1 MLPRGPEIRYSGG
14 DVSRGDGAANP
25 NMRSTQTFPEG
36 KRAAISFTF
45 DDGSREHADVAAR
58 LLDDCGFRGT
68 FFVIAGLTRE
78 TRAEP
83 LAADRVRSWWAEVSW
98 EEWREA
104 AARGH
109 EIGNHSLTHP
119 VGGLAKVEDDGQ
131 LRAEVE
137 DSARLIAEKIGRA
150 PVSFAY
156 PYNKTSARVR
166 ALVARHHPAIRE
178 DQARYGG
185 RWFSL
190 AGANRLVD
198 RAIRKGQWLV
208 PMIHGI
214 GGGWDPLDAELF
226 RRHLRYIKEREAEI
240 WVDTFGAISRH
251 FNQS

>member
-1 MLPRGPEIRYSGG
+1 MTPTL
-14 DVSRGDGAANP
+14 
-25 NMRSTQTFPEG
+25 TFPEG

-45 DDGSREHADVAAR
+45 DDGSREHADVAAP
-58 LLDDCGFRGT
+58 LLEECGFRGT

-78 TRAEP
+78 KKAEP
-83 LAADRVRSWWAEVSW
+83 LAKNRVRSWWAEVSW

-119 VGGLAKVEDDGQ
+119 VGGLAKIKDDGQ
-131 LRAEVE
+131 LQAEI
-137 DSARLIAEKIGRA
+137 DGSAKLITEKIGQ
-150 PVSFAY
+150 PPFSFAC

-166 ALVARHHPAIRE
+166 AMVARHHPAIRE

-190 AGANRLVD
+190 AKANRLVD
-198 RAIRKGQWLV
+198 RAIRQGQWLV

-214 GGGWDPLDAELF
+214 NGGWDPLDAELF
-226 RRHLRYIKEREAEI
+226 RQHLRYIKEREAEI
-240 WVDTFGAISRH
+240 WVETFGAVSRH
-251 FNQS
+251 CMRA